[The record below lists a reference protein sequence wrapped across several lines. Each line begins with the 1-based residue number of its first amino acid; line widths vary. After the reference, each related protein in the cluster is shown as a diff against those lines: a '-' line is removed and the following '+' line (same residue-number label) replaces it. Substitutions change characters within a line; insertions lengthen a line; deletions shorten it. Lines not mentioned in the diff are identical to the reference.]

1 MIAFDA
7 VPLEGYS
14 SLHKLPIFKLLG
26 LNTRI
31 TPKISLS
38 FNFNLQLSLQQKPK
52 SLLQMNLR
60 DAQFTRPATVD
71 FSIENIKRWRMAIGE
86 FKTMQDYVASLK
98 SNYKKNYLNTQKAFA
113 AYGATMTFI
122 DGDWSA
128 HVETVYQLYLNVAN
142 RRGAQLYDLNFF
154 RYIAKTKGYQL
165 LCVWYEG
172 VMISMLIVFDEA
184 PVYHSMLVGFD
195 YEHSKH
201 IYAYSLIHYDLIRRA
216 IESGKHQYIDV
227 GITANKA
234 KSMMGFK
241 PVTVSMDVSAKNP
254 IIKYLLRF
262 AGCFIRAK
270 INEDSKLVLKLNL
283 LKRQSNS

>member
-7 VPLEGYS
+7 VPLDGYS
-14 SLHKLPIFKLLG
+14 SLHKLPILKLLG

-38 FNFNLQLSLQQKPK
+38 FNFNLQLSLQQNPK

-60 DAQFTRPATVD
+60 DAEFEKPATVD
-71 FSIENIKRWRMAIGE
+71 FSIENIKRWRMSIGE
-86 FKTMQDYVASLK
+86 FKTMDDYVASLK

-122 DGDWSA
+122 DSDWSE
-128 HVETVYQLYLNVAN
+128 HVERVYQLYLNVAN

-154 RYIAKTKGYQL
+154 RYIAKTNGYHL
-165 LCVWYEG
+165 LCVWHQG

-195 YEHSKH
+195 YEHSKN
-201 IYAYSLIHYDLIRRA
+201 IFAYSLIHYDLIKRA
-216 IESGKHQYIDV
+216 IASGKHKYIDV

-234 KSMMGFK
+234 KSMMNFK
-241 PVTVSMDVSAKNP
+241 PVTVSMDVNAKNI

-262 AGCFIRAK
+262 AGRIVRAK
-270 INEDSKLVLKLNL
+270 INEDSKLTFKLNVGRN
-283 LKRQSNS
+283 KRDD